1 MRMLSVTSG
10 LSCTSP
16 QNGSG
21 PHPSK
26 ARLRAASTAH
36 KPPRR
41 GRFTHNDIAFVLP
54 LLTRACDTPSAN
66 SPCLNCLSPFRRVCL
81 GLYIGCLI
89 RKYVNQLFQRH
100 FSNQDGPI
108 ATLVAK
114 PANMANSDIHRAA
127 KQQPLREQAK
137 LIPSRSQSIRRRK
150 SLRNRQ
156 YRRSGEG
163 PVR

>member
-1 MRMLSVTSG
+1 MLSVTSG

-36 KPPRR
+36 KPPRS
-41 GRFTHNDIAFVLP
+41 GRFTHNDIAFVVT

-100 FSNQDGPI
+100 FSSQDGPI

-114 PANMANSDIHRAA
+114 RANMANS
-127 KQQPLREQAK
+127 QQPLREQA
-137 LIPSRSQSIRRRK
+137 S
-150 SLRNRQ
+150 
-156 YRRSGEG
+156 
-163 PVR
+163 V